1 MKLFCKNTE
10 SIRKILLFIFFFS
23 AFVSLKAQFTYGT
36 TGLMNM
42 PTADMQK
49 DKTFMFGGGYLEK
62 HASTGRWFYDTWNY
76 FVNITFFPW
85 MEFAYT
91 LNLHKAVVKDPALP
105 GGYWVP
111 YTYGKFINQDRSFH
125 IRFRLWKEGWW
136 KEWTPQI
143 VIGSNDVIGDSW
155 NGGSLSNPTTYKGNG
170 FLNRYYIAAT
180 KHVEFTHMGDLGAHL
195 SWVYNKRPE
204 YKLNGLCVGA
214 NFRFKLKEDGTIWR
228 RAVNGLNVMAEAYPA
243 DGQGVF
249 YNAQLDGKNHKTY
262 DRGVHIGK
270 YDINIGACYS
280 LWKDR
285 INLYGELY
293 GCKDFSGGI
302 QFKVHL

>member
-1 MKLFCKNTE
+1 MKKVLLAILFCWMVC
-10 SIRKILLFIFFFS
+10 SM
-23 AFVSLKAQFTYGT
+23 KAQFTYGT
-36 TGLMNM
+36 TGLLNM

-49 DKTFMFGGGYLEK
+49 DKTFMLGGGYLEK
-62 HASTGRWFYDTWNY
+62 HASPGRWNYDTWNY
-76 FVNITFFPW
+76 YINVTFFPW
-85 MEFAYT
+85 LEVAYT
-91 LNLHKAVVKDPALP
+91 CTLHKALAYDPAY
-105 GGYWVP
+105 GGGFWVP
-111 YTYGKFINQDRSFH
+111 YTYGRFVNQDRNFSV
-125 IRFRLWKEGWW
+125 RLRVWKEGWW

-143 VIGSNDVIGDSW
+143 VVGGNDALHNSWEPGSKVGVDD
-155 NGGSLSNPTTYKGNG
+155 NPTNG
-170 FLNRYYIAAT
+170 FYNRYYIAAT
-180 KHVEFTHMGDLGAHL
+180 KHIEFTHIGDLGAHL

-280 LWKDR
+280 VWKDR